1 MVVNC
6 EDVWREISNYL
17 EGDVEPGLR
26 LALEEHIRGCERC
39 AAVLD
44 GTRNVIQLYGDERML
59 EVPLGFS
66 RRLQDRLEEN
76 LPRGRRRFLGWMVA
90 AAAASL
96 VAGVIEVARAS
107 KFSRPE
113 LRSEQAQ
120 PGNKVPPDMQVVIS
134 KDGRIFHRSGCPF
147 IHDKTRVETMTA
159 RDAMR
164 EGYAPCVRCMK
175 EYLSNG

>member
-1 MVVNC
+1 MVVSC

-17 EGDVEPGLR
+17 EGDLEPSLR
-26 LALEEHIRGCERC
+26 LALEEHIRSCKRC
-39 AAVLD
+39 SAVLD
-44 GTRNVIQLYGDERML
+44 GARNVIQLYGDEWML

-76 LPRGRRRFLGWMVA
+76 MPPSRRGFLGWVVA

-107 KFSRPE
+107 IFGRPE
-113 LRSEQAQ
+113 LRSEHAQ
-120 PGNKVPPDMQVVIS
+120 PANSVPLDMQVVVS
-134 KDGRIFHRSGCPF
+134 KDGKIYHRSGCPF
-147 IHDKTRVETMTA
+147 IHDKAHVETMTA
-159 RDAMR
+159 REAMR

-175 EYLSNG
+175 QYLS

>member
-1 MVVNC
+1 MVVTC

-17 EGDVEPGLR
+17 EGDVEPSLR
-26 LALEEHIRGCERC
+26 LALEEHVRGCTRC

-76 LPRGRRRFLGWMVA
+76 MPRSRRRFLGWIVA
-90 AAAASL
+90 ATGASL
-96 VAGVIEVARAS
+96 VAAVIEVARAS
-107 KFSRPE
+107 IFSRPE
-113 LRSEQAQ
+113 LRSEHAR
-120 PGNKVPPDMQVVIS
+120 PGNGVPLDMQVVVS
-134 KDGRIFHRSGCPF
+134 KDGKIFHRSGCPF
-147 IHDKTRVETMTA
+147 IHDKAHVETMTA
-159 RDAMR
+159 REAMH

-175 EYLSNG
+175 QYLSNG

>member
-17 EGDVEPGLR
+17 EGDVEPSLR
-26 LALEEHIRGCERC
+26 LALEEHIRGCKRC
-39 AAVLD
+39 AAVLE

-59 EVPLGFS
+59 EAPLGFG

-76 LPRGRRRFLGWMVA
+76 MPRSRRRFLGWIVA
-90 AAAASL
+90 AAGASL

-107 KFSRPE
+107 IFSRPE
-113 LRSEQAQ
+113 LRSEHAQ
-120 PGNKVPPDMQVVIS
+120 QGDGVPPDMQVVVS
-134 KDGRIFHRSGCPF
+134 KDGKIFHRQGCPF
-147 IHDKTRVETMTA
+147 IHEKAHVETMTA
-159 RDAMR
+159 REAMQ

-175 EYLSNG
+175 QYLSNA